1 MSASLKP
8 VESNYGIRSEY
19 GHLIGGEWIAGS
31 SGKTIALLNPATG
44 ETLTRIQAGNAE
56 DRGLAVAAADDGQPV
71 GTNATGDDIGTADDD
86 TVNCALSVL
95 YSDGTLGPGDL
106 SQHPAPAGAA
116 ELSAFAMN
124 VVALNELSD
133 KFEAHTQ
140 VLIDR
145 AVNIA
150 RGGNGQPKPGAA

>member
-56 DRGLAVAAADDGQPV
+56 DIGLAVAAAKAAFP
-71 GTNATGDDIGTADDD
+71 AW
-86 TVNCALSVL
+86 
-95 YSDGTLGPGDL
+95 
-106 SQHPAPAGAA
+106 SQSSAA
-116 ELSAFAMN
+116 ERQDLLYEIVLPARPTACMARRWTFPMRSGSYTGSRLVFAPR
-124 VVALNELSD
+124 S
-133 KFEAHTQ
+133 F
-140 VLIDR
+140 
-145 AVNIA
+145 
-150 RGGNGQPKPGAA
+150 PGTSRS